1 MYKILK
7 GDLKQPSIFK
17 EKLYDY
23 IMNIRAEILKQYSI
37 EFDYEE
43 IGDILLSV
51 CRNNDFNV
59 IQQQGNKMFLDEER
73 VWNWIERYWDRY
85 RRELL

>member
-23 IMNIRAEILKQYSI
+23 IMNIRAEILKQYSARGK
-37 EFDYEE
+37 EFR
-43 IGDILLSV
+43 IG
-51 CRNNDFNV
+51 
-59 IQQQGNKMFLDEER
+59 
-73 VWNWIERYWDRY
+73 
-85 RRELL
+85 